1 MRPQL
6 YGPHGKDV
14 IGDGRGG
21 GRALLVAAAVPL
33 ARRRRVQL
41 ARAATLQ
48 VVARAVRVD
57 GFARQDGGWR
67 LPAMHSPVGDLHDL
81 VLPLRITE
89 AYL

>member
-1 MRPQL
+1 MVGSVEDENSAVRRSVGGAVRTSMDAETL
-6 YGPHGKDV
+6 DGVFVSGANRV
-14 IGDGRGG
+14 I
-21 GRALLVAAAVPL
+21 
-33 ARRRRVQL
+33 
-41 ARAATLQ
+41 